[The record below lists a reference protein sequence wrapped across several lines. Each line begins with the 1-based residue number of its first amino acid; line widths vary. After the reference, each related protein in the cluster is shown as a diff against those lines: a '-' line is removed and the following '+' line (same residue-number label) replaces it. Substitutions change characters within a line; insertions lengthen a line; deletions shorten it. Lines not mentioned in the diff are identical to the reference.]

1 MKSKETHKFTAFC
14 VSMCMGVS
22 MFSGFAVSADEPE
35 TTPNAPASTVWKVSA
50 DTATA
55 GNSTYVDDDNLTVK
69 STQDGTK
76 VAATAATIGGVDY
89 TNYLQV
95 RVQNN
100 PWDGW
105 ATYSDGATATSL
117 LVTPKT
123 DGTLTVAYRRQSTD
137 KTATGYAS
145 ADGKDIKLSK
155 ANAEGTYTSTLESST
170 AFDYAVLSAEKVDYA
185 YATQSFALDAN
196 TTYQL
201 WARNTTIQFYGL
213 TYTVNGAAVA
223 SPEATTETSPEAT
236 IETSPEATIE
246 TSPEAT
252 IETSPEATTETSPE
266 ATTETSPEATTE
278 TSPEATTEASPAA
291 KALEL
296 NKVLTASDLTDNV
309 TANTEEWDVTDTS
322 YSADYEKLGKPFG
335 ELTDFAATYTSQAN
349 FVDNTL
355 SGMTV
360 EIPTTGEYTV
370 NLLFREYSNRG
381 FTVTFDN
388 GTDEPK
394 SVDIFSDKKV
404 AKYSNYTVT
413 SVSNT
418 ISLEEGS
425 YNVTITGTGRD
436 TQVGKSGSNLFA
448 MSIVSPAIT
457 PVESSTPAATATAPA
472 ESAAPSATATA
483 PAESSAPSATA
494 TAPAE
499 SAAPSATATAP
510 AESAAP
516 SATATAPAE
525 SSAPAAKALAV
536 NKVLT
541 APELTDSLIDVTQTH
556 TWNVA
561 NEDYIANYE
570 AMGAPFGALA
580 DFANT
585 YTKYVDFGT
594 SKTMSNMTINVPTSG
609 EYTVNLLFR
618 QYDDRGFK
626 ITFTDS
632 DNKATSVDIISGSE
646 RIAVLNPA
654 EGNAV
659 NMTAASEKVTLA
671 EGEYD
676 VTIEINNNGSFL
688 FAASIMGSST
698 PSESAAPSAT
708 ATAPAESAAPSAT
721 ATAPAESSAPA
732 TDVPATDVPAT
743 DAPATDAPATDAPA
757 ATDSP
762 ESDSVTTTT
771 SSTIITVTNALNGYE
786 YALYD
791 SNGNVVRDWT
801 SSASGTISFRN
812 LSLDTTYQLRFRS
825 TSEPDTVYTKTVST
839 TAGGRTSGG
848 GGGGGVSTYTVSFN
862 TNGGS
867 SISSTRV
874 TSGSRLSEPT
884 APTRSGYTFAGWY
897 TDRALT
903 DEYDFDSA
911 VYKSFTLYAAWTE
924 GTATTAPTEAP
935 SNQMILTIGST
946 QATVWGKTVNN
957 DVAPKI
963 VNDRTMLPARFIVES
978 LGGTITWDGD
988 NQQVTIVQDDTT
1000 IVITIGAS
1008 TALVN
1013 GESVALDSPAFIEND
1028 RTYMPIRFIS
1038 ENLGAD
1044 VDWDEDGQQV
1054 IITRN

>member
-1 MKSKETHKFTAFC
+1 M
-14 VSMCMGVS
+14 
-22 MFSGFAVSADEPE
+22 
-35 TTPNAPASTVWKVSA
+35 
-50 DTATA
+50 
-55 GNSTYVDDDNLTVK
+55 
-69 STQDGTK
+69 
-76 VAATAATIGGVDY
+76 
-89 TNYLQV
+89 
-95 RVQNN
+95 
-100 PWDGW
+100 
-105 ATYSDGATATSL
+105 
-117 LVTPKT
+117 
-123 DGTLTVAYRRQSTD
+123 
-137 KTATGYAS
+137 
-145 ADGKDIKLSK
+145 
-155 ANAEGTYTSTLESST
+155 
-170 AFDYAVLSAEKVDYA
+170 
-185 YATQSFALDAN
+185 
-196 TTYQL
+196 
-201 WARNTTIQFYGL
+201 
-213 TYTVNGAAVA
+213 
-223 SPEATTETSPEAT
+223 TTEQTSRH
-236 IETSPEATIE
+236 
-246 TSPEAT
+246 
-252 IETSPEATTETSPE
+252 
-266 ATTETSPEATTE
+266 
-278 TSPEATTEASPAA
+278 
-291 KALEL
+291 
-296 NKVLTASDLTDNV
+296 
-309 TANTEEWDVTDTS
+309 
-322 YSADYEKLGKPFG
+322 
-335 ELTDFAATYTSQAN
+335 Q
-349 FVDNTL
+349 
-355 SGMTV
+355 
-360 EIPTTGEYTV
+360 
-370 NLLFREYSNRG
+370 
-381 FTVTFDN
+381 
-388 GTDEPK
+388 
-394 SVDIFSDKKV
+394 VDIFSDKKV

-418 ISLEEGS
+418 IQLEEGS
-425 YNVTITGTGRD
+425 YSVTITGTGRD
-436 TQVGKSGSNLFA
+436 SQVGKSGSNLFA
-448 MSIVSPAIT
+448 MSIVSPTIT

-472 ESAAPSATATA
+472 ESSTPAATATA
-483 PAESSAPSATA
+483 PAESST
-494 TAPAE
+494 PA
-499 SAAPSATATAP
+499 
-510 AESAAP
+510 
-516 SATATAPAE
+516 ATATAPAE
-525 SSAPAAKALAV
+525 SSAPAATATAPAESSAPAATATAPAESSAPAATATAPAVKALAV

-556 TWNVA
+556 TWNVS
-561 NEDYIANYE
+561 NTDYIANYE

-580 DFANT
+580 DFADT

-594 SKTMSNMTINVPTSG
+594 AKTMGNMTLNVPAAG

-632 DNKATSVDIISGSE
+632 ENTATSVDIISGAE

-659 NMTAASEKVTLA
+659 NMTSASGKVTLA

-698 PSESAAPSAT
+698 PAT
-708 ATAPAESAAPSAT
+708 DVPATDAPAT
-721 ATAPAESSAPA
+721 DAPATDAPATDAPATDAPATDAPATDAPATDAPATDAPATDAPATDAPATDAPATDAPA
-732 TDVPATDVPAT
+732 TDVPATDAPATDTPAT

-762 ESDSVTTTT
+762 EADSVTTTT

-791 SNGNVVRDWT
+791 SDGNVVRDWT

-874 TSGSRLSEPT
+874 TSGSRLSEPI

-935 SNQMILTIGST
+935 SDQMILTIGST

-963 VNDRTMLPARFIVES
+963 VNDRTMLPARFVVES